1 MVCVQPSRSCVYQ
14 VIMENGIILPLT
26 TSLRVKEKLPT
37 ISFATVYNCLET
49 LVGCGLV
56 KQVNL
61 DRSPAR
67 YCPNLQPHAHFKC
80 MESGEIHDLPISE
93 ENLEAFEIHFA
104 QRFDAQQFDL
114 HFPEN
119 RPPTTNHKLN
129 SEFLKNRKFVC
140 VHRRKTNTQPT

>member
-1 MVCVQPSRSCVYQ
+1 MTTTSNHIPNLAVALKQNGLRPTKQRSCVYQ
-14 VIMENGIILPLT
+14 VIIAKRDHPTADDIL
-26 TSLRVKEKLPT
+26 LRVKEKLPT

-80 MESGEIHDLPISE
+80 KETGQIHDLPLSE
-93 ENLEAFEIHFA
+93 KNLNNLKSILPTG
-104 QRFDAQQFDL
+104 FDAENFDL
-114 HFPEN
+114 SFIGKS
-119 RPPTTNHKLN
+119 PTKINH
-129 SEFLKNRKFVC
+129 
-140 VHRRKTNTQPT
+140 

>member
-1 MVCVQPSRSCVYQ
+1 MNTIVNHKLDLTETLKRNGLRPTKQRSCVYQ
-14 VIMENGIILPLT
+14 VIMEKRDHPTADDIL
-26 TSLRVKEKLPT
+26 LRVKEKLPT

-80 MESGEIHDLPISE
+80 LESGEIHDLPISE
-93 ENLEAFEIHFA
+93 ENLAHLKSILPIG
-104 QRFDAQQFDL
+104 FDAQQFDL
-114 HFPEN
+114 SFSGK
-119 RPPTTNHKLN
+119 PPANN
-129 SEFLKNRKFVC
+129 
-140 VHRRKTNTQPT
+140 

>member
-1 MVCVQPSRSCVYQ
+1 MNTIVNHKQDLTETLKRNGLRPTKQRSCVYQ
-14 VIMENGIILPLT
+14 VIMEKRDHPTADDIL
-26 TSLRVKEKLPT
+26 LRVKEKLPT

-80 MESGEIHDLPISE
+80 MESGEIHDLPISKE
-93 ENLEAFEIHFA
+93 HLAHLKSILPKG
-104 QRFDAQQFDL
+104 FDAQQFDL
-114 HFPEN
+114 SFSGK
-119 RPPTTNHKLN
+119 PPANN
-129 SEFLKNRKFVC
+129 
-140 VHRRKTNTQPT
+140 

>member
-1 MVCVQPSRSCVYQ
+1 MNTIVNHKQDLTETLKRNGLRPTKQRSCVYQ
-14 VIMENGIILPLT
+14 VIMEKRDHPTADDIL
-26 TSLRVKEKLPT
+26 LRVKEKLPT

-80 MESGEIHDLPISE
+80 LESGEIHDLPISE
-93 ENLEAFEIHFA
+93 ENLAHLKSILPKG
-104 QRFDAQQFDL
+104 FDAQQFDL
-114 HFPEN
+114 SFSGK
-119 RPPTTNHKLN
+119 PPANN
-129 SEFLKNRKFVC
+129 
-140 VHRRKTNTQPT
+140 

>member
-1 MVCVQPSRSCVYQ
+1 MNTIVNHKQDLTETLKRNGLRPTKQRSCVYQ
-14 VIMENGIILPLT
+14 VIMEKRDHPTADDIL
-26 TSLRVKEKLPT
+26 LRVKEKLPS

-80 MESGEIHDLPISE
+80 LESGEIHDLPISE
-93 ENLEAFEIHFA
+93 ENLSI
-104 QRFDAQQFDL
+104 
-114 HFPEN
+114 
-119 RPPTTNHKLN
+119 
-129 SEFLKNRKFVC
+129 
-140 VHRRKTNTQPT
+140 